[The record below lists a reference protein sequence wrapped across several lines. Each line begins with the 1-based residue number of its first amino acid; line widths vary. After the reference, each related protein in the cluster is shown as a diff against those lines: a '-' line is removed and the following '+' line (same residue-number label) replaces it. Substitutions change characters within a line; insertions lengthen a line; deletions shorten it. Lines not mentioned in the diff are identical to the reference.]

1 MSDITI
7 SRGVRSNLL
16 TLQSIASNRETIQGR
31 LASGKKV
38 NSALDNPTNFF
49 TAGSLNNR
57 ANDLTSLLD
66 GMSNGTQTLQ
76 AADKGLK
83 ALTSLVNSAQAKIR
97 EGLQSASTQPTT
109 STSTSSV
116 GTLSDK
122 VIADRGFTAGA
133 KVTVGVNGT
142 NFDINIGAS
151 DTVQTTV
158 DKINQVLGSNGAVTV
173 DSSGKLNVR
182 NNTSAAL
189 TLATTDGGS
198 GAKTI
203 ADLFGA
209 SASGSIG
216 STAAAGSAANYD
228 TYAKQYNDL
237 LTQIDGVVKDT
248 SFNGK
253 NLLNGDS
260 LDVIF
265 NEKSS
270 SPNKL
275 SITGVT
281 FNAAGLGLTT
291 LANTGSTASNF
302 NTKLTNLQ
310 DALTSLRDQSSKF
323 GSNLSVVQTRQDFTK
338 ELANVLKTGADNLTL
353 ADQNEEGANL
363 LALNTRAQLATS
375 ALSFASQGDQQ
386 VLQFLR

>member
-109 STSTSSV
+109 STSTSSI

-198 GAKTI
+198 GSKTI
-203 ADLFGA
+203 ADLFGVGA
-209 SASGSIG
+209 GSSINT
-216 STAAAGSAANYD
+216 TAAAGSSANYD

-281 FNAAGLGLTT
+281 FNATGLGLTT
-291 LANTGSTASNF
+291 LANTGSTASNL
-302 NTKLTNLQ
+302 NAKLTNLQ
-310 DALTSLRDQSSKF
+310 DALSSLRDQSSKF

>member
-16 TLQSIASNRETIQGR
+16 TLQNISSQRETIQGR

-38 NSALDNPTNFF
+38 NSALDNPSNFF
-49 TAGSLNNR
+49 TAAGLNNR
-57 ANDLTSLLD
+57 ANDLTGLLD
-66 GMSNGTQTLQ
+66 GMSNGIQTLQ
-76 AADKGLK
+76 AADKGLS

-109 STSTSSV
+109 TTSTNSV

-122 VIADRGFTAGA
+122 VEADRGFTSGT
-133 KVTVGVNGT
+133 KISLGVNGT
-142 NFDINIGAS
+142 TYDITLGAT
-151 DTVQTTV
+151 DTVQTTIN
-158 DKINQVLGSNGAVTV
+158 KMNQVMGSNGAVTV

-182 NNTSAAL
+182 NNTSQAL
-189 TLATTDGGS
+189 TIAVTDGG
-198 GAKTI
+198 GGTKTLD
-203 ADLFGA
+203 DLFGTGA
-209 SASGSIG
+209 SSSVN
-216 STAAAGSAANYD
+216 STAAAGTAANYD

-237 LTQIDGVVKDT
+237 LDQVDGIVKDT

-260 LDVIF
+260 LDVVF
-265 NEKSS
+265 NEKSTGA
-270 SPNKL
+270 NKL

-281 FNAAGLGLTT
+281 LNAAGLGLSQ
-291 LANTGSTASNF
+291 LATSGSTASDL
-302 NTKLTNLQ
+302 TAKLTNLQ
-310 DALTSLRDQSSKF
+310 DALTKLRDQSSKF

-338 ELANVLKTGADNLTL
+338 QMSNVLKTGADNLTL
-353 ADQNEEGANL
+353 ADTNEEGANL